1 MDTEIGIL
9 GPMAVR
15 CGGTV
20 HHLQSAQARVAFAR
34 LVLAGPEGVTRD
46 ELADVIWPGA
56 LPPTWASAL
65 RTLLSRLR
73 TFVGP
78 LHRGTTDPLAKR
90 GGRYVLDLGRGVPVD
105 VQDAIGSVAAAQEAL
120 TAGDMAGAARLATR
134 AADRL
139 RFPFLSEHESEWVA
153 GWRERL
159 TGHLV
164 TALET
169 AGRAAMGSGDL
180 ARAAL
185 LAEEAA
191 ARAPERES
199 VHRCLMAVRDAMG
212 NRGEALRAYQR
223 LRRYLAEELGIDP
236 SPETE
241 AAYLALLGP
250 STASAAPG
258 GGPAAAGHRP
268 VPFVG
273 REQEMAALAGA
284 WGRAARGRRQFVL
297 VTGESGIGKTRLL
310 REAGAMVAAEG
321 GLLLVGRC
329 DEGALVPYQPVV
341 EALDAYVAASPDD
354 PLDAVS
360 PAARGPLRLLLPSLG
375 GPCPPGELPEQPV
388 LFAAL
393 TQLLLAA
400 AGERPCAVLIDDA
413 HWADARTV
421 ELLRHLLR
429 TTAGARLCVVA
440 AARNDLPTSARRRVR
455 TGLDEAMLRF
465 EHAGDGA
472 ELALGGLDLAATRTL
487 LHELGTGLGPTT
499 GTTTGTTTGAGTG
512 TGTSTGT
519 GTGPTTGTGT
529 GTGPTTDTGAGTA
542 TGPDPETADAVPG
555 PVRRA
560 HARSGGN
567 PFMLLEMLRHPAGLH
582 AVPPAVARLVAAKQA
597 VISHDA
603 TRLLQVA
610 AVTGPAV
617 AFDAAAG
624 AAGLDVLA
632 ALDALETLLQVGI
645 LAEGSQHPDRPAVY
659 EFRHDVVRQ
668 AVDEQ
673 VSDAR
678 RRHIAS
684 RQRPVPGPRH
694 GTGHQ
699 LSRTGGEW
707 P

>member
-1 MDTEIGIL
+1 MDTEIEIL

-15 CGGTV
+15 CAGTV

-46 ELADVIWPGA
+46 ELADVIWPGE

-65 RTLLSRLR
+65 RTLVSRLR
-73 TFVGP
+73 TFMAP
-78 LHRGTTDPLAKR
+78 LPAESTNPLAKL
-90 GGRYVLDLGRGVPVD
+90 GGRYVLALREDVLVD
-105 VQDAIGSVAAAQEAL
+105 VEDATRSVTAAQEAFN
-120 TAGDMAGAARLATR
+120 TGDVTTAARLATR

-139 RFPFLSEHESEWVA
+139 RLPFLSEHEGDWIA

-159 TGHLV
+159 TEYLV
-164 TALET
+164 TALEI
-169 AGRAAMGSGDL
+169 ASRAALGSGDH

-185 LAEEAA
+185 LAEEAT

-199 VHRCLMAVRDAMG
+199 AHRCLMAVREAMG

-223 LRRYLAEELGIDP
+223 LRRYLAEELGVDP

-250 STASAAPG
+250 SSPASPSGAPG
-258 GGPAAAGHRP
+258 AGPAAGHRP
-268 VPFVG
+268 VPFTG
-273 REQEMAALAGA
+273 RRQEMATLAGA
-284 WGRAARGRRQFVL
+284 WARAARGRRQFVL

-310 REAGAMVAAEG
+310 REAGAAMAAEG

-329 DEGALVPYQPVV
+329 DENAMVPYQPLV
-341 EALDAYVAASPDD
+341 EALDSYVASSPDD
-354 PLDAVS
+354 PLDAVCPS
-360 PAARGPLRLLLPSLG
+360 ARGPLRLLLPSLG
-375 GPCPPGELPEQPV
+375 GPCAPGELPEQPV

-393 TQLLLAA
+393 TQLLLVAA
-400 AGERPCAVLIDDA
+400 SERPCAVLIDDA
-413 HWADARTV
+413 HWADPQTV
-421 ELLRHLLR
+421 ELVRHLLR
-429 TTAGARLCVVA
+429 TTAEARLCIVV
-440 AARNDLPTSARRRVR
+440 AARNDLPTSAQRRVR

-465 EHAGDGA
+465 EHDGDGA
-472 ELALGGLDLAATRTL
+472 EVVLGGLDLAATRTL
-487 LHELGTGLGPTT
+487 MHDLIT
-499 GTTTGTTTGAGTG
+499 GTTPTPTRTTTTTRAATTRPGATAAGTE
-512 TGTSTGT
+512 ST
-519 GTGPTTGTGT
+519 
-529 GTGPTTDTGAGTA
+529 AA
-542 TGPDPETADAVPG
+542 RL
-555 PVRRA
+555 VRRA
-560 HARSGGN
+560 YSRSGGN
-567 PFMLLEMLRHPAGLH
+567 PFMLLEMLRHPAGLY

-597 VISHDA
+597 AIGHDA

-610 AVTGPAV
+610 AVTGPSV

-668 AVDEQ
+668 VVDEQ

-678 RRHIAS
+678 RRHITS
-684 RQRPVPGPRH
+684 RQRQVAGPRNSPH
-694 GTGHQ
+694 IHSG
-699 LSRTGGEW
+699 
-707 P
+707 

>member
-1 MDTEIGIL
+1 MDTEIEIL

-15 CGGTV
+15 CAGTV

-46 ELADVIWPGA
+46 ELADVIWPGE

-65 RTLLSRLR
+65 RTLVSRLR
-73 TFVGP
+73 TFMAP
-78 LHRGTTDPLAKR
+78 LPAESTNPLAKL
-90 GGRYVLDLGRGVPVD
+90 GGRYVLALREDVLVD
-105 VQDAIGSVAAAQEAL
+105 VEDATRSVTAAQEAFN
-120 TAGDMAGAARLATR
+120 TGDVTTAARLATR

-139 RFPFLSEHESEWVA
+139 RLPFLSEHEGDWIA

-159 TGHLV
+159 TECLV
-164 TALET
+164 TALEI
-169 AGRAAMGSGDL
+169 ASRAALGSGDH

-185 LAEEAA
+185 LAEEAT

-199 VHRCLMAVRDAMG
+199 AHRCLMAVREAMG

-223 LRRYLAEELGIDP
+223 LRRYLAEELGVDP

-250 STASAAPG
+250 SSPAPSGAPG
-258 GGPAAAGHRP
+258 AGPAAGHRP
-268 VPFVG
+268 VPFIG
-273 REQEMAALAGA
+273 RRQEMATLAGA
-284 WGRAARGRRQFVL
+284 WARAARGRRQFVL

-310 REAGAMVAAEG
+310 REAGAAMAAEG

-329 DEGALVPYQPVV
+329 DENAMIPYQPLV
-341 EALDAYVAASPDD
+341 EALDSYVASSPDD
-354 PLDAVS
+354 PLDAVCPS
-360 PAARGPLRLLLPSLG
+360 ARSPLRLLLPSLG
-375 GPCPPGELPEQPV
+375 GPCAPGELPEQPV

-400 AGERPCAVLIDDA
+400 ASERPCAVLVDDA
-413 HWADARTV
+413 HWADPQTV
-421 ELLRHLLR
+421 ELVRHLLR
-429 TTAGARLCVVA
+429 TTAGARLCIVV
-440 AARNDLPTSARRRVR
+440 AARNDLPTSAQRRLR

-472 ELALGGLDLAATRTL
+472 EVVLGGLDLAATGTL
-487 LHELGTGLGPTT
+487 IHELVTR
-499 GTTTGTTTGAGTG
+499 
-512 TGTSTGT
+512 
-519 GTGPTTGTGT
+519 TGTGT
-529 GTGPTTDTGAGTA
+529 GTGTGADTA
-542 TGPDPETADAVPG
+542 ARL
-555 PVRRA
+555 VRRA
-560 HARSGGN
+560 YTRSGGN
-567 PFMLLEMLRHPAGLH
+567 PFMLLEMLRHPAGLY
-582 AVPPAVARLVAAKQA
+582 AAPPAVARLVAAKQA
-597 VISHDA
+597 AIGHDA

-610 AVTGPAV
+610 AVTGPSV
-617 AFDAAAG
+617 AFDAVAG

-668 AVDEQ
+668 VVDEQ

-678 RRHIAS
+678 RRHITS
-684 RQRPVPGPRH
+684 RQRQVPGPRKPTAH
-694 GTGHQ
+694 R
-699 LSRTGGEW
+699 LSHTGGEQ